1 MVVCSNIWF
10 SDKTPNIKINYFIC
24 DDFLCFVQSQL
35 DQIKETL
42 TERIRILFMEK
53 HNGNKL
59 QFAKKIGCDEKTLRL
74 LFDKNQGMTMNLF
87 FKIAYALEIDPSELI
102 KDLKLE

>member
-1 MVVCSNIWF
+1 MV
-10 SDKTPNIKINYFIC
+10 DFIC
-24 DDFLCFVQSQL
+24 QVQSEL

-59 QFAKKIGCDEKTLRL
+59 QFAKKVGCDEKALRL
-74 LFDKNQGMTMNLF
+74 IFDKNQGMTMNLF
-87 FKIAYALEIDPSELI
+87 FKIAHALEVEPSELI
-102 KDLKLE
+102 KDLKIDYLEKNK